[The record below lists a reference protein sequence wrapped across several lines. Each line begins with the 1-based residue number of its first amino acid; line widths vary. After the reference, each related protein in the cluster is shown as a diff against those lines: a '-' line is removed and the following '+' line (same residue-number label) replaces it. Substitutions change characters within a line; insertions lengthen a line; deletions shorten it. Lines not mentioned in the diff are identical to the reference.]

1 MDIRPTETIA
11 REVIDGQMDEILGYI
26 NPANDNML
34 AAWEMA
40 RDRAQRMVRTLNE
53 VCRTIAARPLVNGNT
68 AMRQVSAEQFTEED
82 FSLNPEQEA
91 AFEKLAQETA
101 QIREVAQAESLK
113 PEVFDIVGWT
123 QNYFKEKG
131 A

>member
-1 MDIRPTETIA
+1 MEIRATETNAPATLAGLIPELTKLTMEQPTTA
-11 REVIDGQMDEILGYI
+11 EIEEAHKVAKAITRLLVEW
-26 NPANDNML
+26 L
-34 AAWEMA
+34 A
-40 RDRAQRMVRTLNE
+40 DRYYTKAQ
-53 VCRTIAARPLVNGNT
+53 VNGNT
-68 AMRQVSAEQFTEED
+68 ALRQIAAEQFTEED

-101 QIREVAQAESLK
+101 QIREAARAESLK

-123 QNYFKEKG
+123 QNYFKPG